1 MIGVYNRL
9 SGVVCE
15 VGTCLWTA
23 THTELVTVIP
33 GDPRFEAER
42 HAISVVLCRRHDET
56 FGENGLIGVVTAH
69 GDTITEGSR

>member
-1 MIGVYNRL
+1 MIGIYNRL
-9 SGVVCE
+9 NGVPCE

-33 GDPRFEAER
+33 GNPRLKDER
-42 HAISVVLCRRHDET
+42 HAIDVVLCQRHDET

-69 GDTITEGSR
+69 GDTITESSR